1 MTNVIHRNE
10 KIKGYDLRMCLASRL
25 RFQPLE
31 KKYVPRPQT
40 WKGHLPSPRCDPTL
54 WCLWRGGRRRCKSVS
69 ARQKE
74 PPGAS
79 SLDATCSQGVLLRVS
94 NCLTRAPKK
103 RKREKNT
110 TGSVQ
115 GFIFWTVN
123 WRRSRY
129 RGRCRSPSSCWRF
142 AAGGGRSSAMMPDLS
157 QCGRPPAMFHSSG
170 LFAGGPCCLIHAR
183 SFSLAWRRA

>member
-1 MTNVIHRNE
+1 
-10 KIKGYDLRMCLASRL
+10 MCLASPL
-25 RFQPLE
+25 RFQAPE
-31 KKYVPRPQT
+31 KKICAEAPNVKDQ
-40 WKGHLPSPRCDPTL
+40 LPSPRCDPTL
-54 WCLWRGGRRRCKSVS
+54 WRLWRGGGEKRMQKCLCQAKRATGGQFIGRNMLIRRVIIKGFKLFDEGPEKK
-69 ARQKE
+69 KE
-74 PPGAS
+74 G
-79 SLDATCSQGVLLRVS
+79 
-94 NCLTRAPKK
+94 KK
-103 RKREKNT
+103 KNT

-115 GFIFWTVN
+115 GFIFWTVK

-157 QCGRPPAMFHSSG
+157 RCGRPPAMFHSSG